1 MIPSRLLLFTYFA
14 VFCAQTSLSV
24 CRADDLNIEML
35 RKSADQGD
43 AEAQISLAGA
53 YFKGQ
58 GVPQDNQRAA
68 AWLRQAAEQ
77 GNPKAQYNLGLF
89 YKRGLGLRQD
99 VAEAV
104 KWYRKSAE
112 QDFAEADLQLGQLY
126 YSGDVGIDKNYP
138 EAAKWLT
145 KAAEH
150 GKLWA
155 QNTLGV
161 MYEEGYGVDKDPKQA
176 FNWFQRAAERGDAK
190 AQSNLGHLYAEGIGV
205 EKDLVKAYQWLTIA
219 AQQGEITAPKMLVG
233 VAPVLTPDQIAEG
246 KRLAAEWRVRGERWS
261 FRSYLCGFSPPTP
274 RPLWLRLEREA
285 KAGASLTRGEEGK
298 GWSLRLPRHRVVV
311 FCVNSFRMRSRSDG
325 VKLRWMPTRLRLVR
339 GCSVLE
345 SGSL

>member
-1 MIPSRLLLFTYFA
+1 MIPSRLLSFTYFA
-14 VFCAQTSLSV
+14 VLCAQTSLSV

-190 AQSNLGHLYAEGIGV
+190 AQSNLGRLYAEGIGV

-233 VAPVLTPDQIAEG
+233 VVPVLTPDQIAEG
-246 KRLAAEWRVRGERWS
+246 KRLAAEVRGGPSDPIFVAFLR
-261 FRSYLCGFSPPTP
+261 RHRVLCGCGL
-274 RPLWLRLEREA
+274 RERQRLEP
-285 KAGASLTRGEEGK
+285 SLT
-298 GWSLRLPRHRVVV
+298 RHRVVV

-325 VKLRWMPTRLRLVR
+325 VKLRWMPTRLRSVR

>member
-14 VFCAQTSLSV
+14 VLCAQTSLSV

-104 KWYRKSAE
+104 KM
-112 QDFAEADLQLGQLY
+112 
-126 YSGDVGIDKNYP
+126 VP
-138 EAAKWLT
+138 
-145 KAAEH
+145 
-150 GKLWA
+150 
-155 QNTLGV
+155 
-161 MYEEGYGVDKDPKQA
+161 
-176 FNWFQRAAERGDAK
+176 
-190 AQSNLGHLYAEGIGV
+190 
-205 EKDLVKAYQWLTIA
+205 
-219 AQQGEITAPKMLVG
+219 
-233 VAPVLTPDQIAEG
+233 QICRTG
-246 KRLAAEWRVRGERWS
+246 
-261 FRSYLCGFSPPTP
+261 LC
-274 RPLWLRLEREA
+274 
-285 KAGASLTRGEEGK
+285 
-298 GWSLRLPRHRVVV
+298 
-311 FCVNSFRMRSRSDG
+311 
-325 VKLRWMPTRLRLVR
+325 
-339 GCSVLE
+339 
-345 SGSL
+345 